1 MVFGYNDLVWIL
13 SVIVW
18 TTGIT
23 AIIMYIIKEEELH
36 GLLNVNM
43 ISSQT
48 RLIFIPS
55 WFCSGLDWDWTNFCR
70 FPRLL
75 DDSNMQETS
84 SFCCLLVQAFS
95 PYLKMEYHSK
105 KAHLSSQ
112 VTSEKRIYVLMF
124 QKKDCN
130 WIHILWLYIFARS

>member
-18 TTGIT
+18 TIGIT

-55 WFCSGLDWDWTNFCR
+55 
-70 FPRLL
+70 
-75 DDSNMQETS
+75 
-84 SFCCLLVQAFS
+84 
-95 PYLKMEYHSK
+95 
-105 KAHLSSQ
+105 
-112 VTSEKRIYVLMF
+112 
-124 QKKDCN
+124 
-130 WIHILWLYIFARS
+130 